1 MSLTLLTAGV
11 GLVTSIFSN
20 WMDNKKIKQ
29 QGKLE
34 ITQAKIEA
42 KKRMIDN
49 QFQMDANAAD
59 DMRYSWK
66 DEFLVL
72 LLSIPV
78 VMCFVPGLAP
88 YVTKGFEVLK
98 DTPEWYQYSFLGI
111 IAATFGLRA
120 WFNNFKK

>member
-1 MSLTLLTAGV
+1 MSLTLITAGV
-11 GLVTSIFSN
+11 GLVTSIFGN
-20 WMDNKKIKQ
+20 WMENKKIKQ

-34 ITQAKIEA
+34 ITKSKIEA
-42 KKRMIDN
+42 EKRKIDN
-49 QFQMDANAAD
+49 QFKMDANAAD

-78 VMCFVPGLAP
+78 IMCFIPGLAP
-88 YVTKGFEVLK
+88 YVTKGFEVLES
-98 DTPEWYQYSFLGI
+98 TPEWYQYAFLGI